1 MGLVGIDK
9 TGIIPVLSTHAS
21 STARQAPQEPDMND
35 QQWARALRRELGRQ
49 DPMIPRYQRLEKA
62 LKRLIRGADERP
74 AVLPGE
80 RTLAR
85 MTGFSRVTVRR
96 ALADL
101 GSRGLVHPKAGSGT
115 YVGER
120 IERSLSRLTGFTEDL
135 RARGLN
141 PRVLFLERSEGGAN
155 AEEAMA
161 LAVAPGTPVIRLRRL
176 RYGDDRIL
184 ALERTVVPQDFIPEA
199 SLVEESL
206 YDALSTRGNRPARAL
221 QRLRAVSIDGE
232 AATLMEVP
240 EGTAGLDIERR
251 AFIEDG
257 RTVEFTRS
265 IYRGD
270 AYDFVAELD
279 SRAT

>member
-1 MGLVGIDK
+1 
-9 TGIIPVLSTHAS
+9 
-21 STARQAPQEPDMND
+21 MND
-35 QQWARALRRELGRQ
+35 QQWTRALRRELGRL
-49 DPMIPRYQRLEKA
+49 DPRAPRYQRLEQA
-62 LKRLIRGADERP
+62 LKKLIAGAGSRP

-80 RTLAR
+80 RSLAR

-101 GSRGLVHPKAGSGT
+101 GSLGLVHPKAGSGT

-141 PRVLFLERSEGGAN
+141 PRVLFLERSSGKAN

-161 LAVAPGTPVIRLRRL
+161 LSIAPATPVIRLRRL
-176 RYGDDRIL
+176 RYGDDSIL
-184 ALERTVVPQDFIPEA
+184 ALERTVVPQDFIPDA
-199 SLVEESL
+199 AVVEESL
-206 YDALSTRGNRPARAL
+206 YEALEKLGHRPARAM

-232 AATLMEVP
+232 AAELMDVA
-240 EGTAGLDIERR
+240 EGPAGLEIERR
-251 AFIEDG
+251 AFTGDG
-257 RTVEFTRS
+257 KAVEFTRS

-270 AYDFVAELD
+270 AYDFVAELE
-279 SRAT
+279 AGQE

>member
-1 MGLVGIDK
+1 
-9 TGIIPVLSTHAS
+9 
-21 STARQAPQEPDMND
+21 MND
-35 QQWARALRRELGRQ
+35 QQWTQALRRELGKL
-49 DPMIPRYQRLEKA
+49 DPRTPRYQRLEQA
-62 LKRLIRGADERP
+62 LKKLIGGTRARP

-80 RTLAR
+80 RSLAR

-101 GSRGLVHPKAGSGT
+101 GSLGLVHPKAGSGT

-141 PRVLFLERSEGGAN
+141 PRVLFLERSRGKAN

-161 LAVAPGTPVIRLRRL
+161 LSIAPATPVIRLRRL
-176 RYGDDRIL
+176 RYGDDSIL

-199 SLVEESL
+199 GLVEESL
-206 YDALSTRGNRPARAL
+206 YEALEARGFRPERAM
-221 QRLRAVSIDGE
+221 QRLRAVAIDGE
-232 AATLMEVP
+232 AASLMEVP
-240 EGTAGLDIERR
+240 EGTPGLEIERR
-251 AFIEDG
+251 AFVGDG
-257 RTVEFTRS
+257 RAVEFTRS

-270 AYDFVAELD
+270 AYDFVAELEA
-279 SRAT
+279 RRG